1 MKKFKSLLVCFTLAL
16 CTLMFGGCTRD
27 RNNGSIEPGTGT
39 NQNTSAT
46 NNESASATNNESTS
60 ATDHNNES
68 TSATDHNNETTSHNG
83 TEGVLEEMGEGVE
96 TIIDDTA
103 TVLDPTR

>member
-60 ATDHNNES
+60 ATDHNNE
-68 TSATDHNNETTSHNG
+68 TTSHNG